1 MKLNAIGVTSSNMSK
16 TISFYSLLG
25 FNFPELKPNDQHIE
39 AVLPEG
45 QIRLMIDSN
54 KLIKEMLGEDPK
66 PGNTSVFA
74 LEYPSPTEV
83 DAITAKVAEAGFVVV
98 KQPWDAF
105 WGQRYAIVSDPDGHK
120 VDLYAG
126 L

>member
-45 QIRLMIDSN
+45 QIRLMIDPN

-83 DAITAKVAEAGFVVV
+83 DAITAKSSRSGFCGSQTTLGCFLGS
-98 KQPWDAF
+98 KICNCFRPRRPQ
-105 WGQRYAIVSDPDGHK
+105 S
-120 VDLYAG
+120 
-126 L
+126 

>member
-1 MKLNAIGVTSSNMSK
+1 MKLSAIGVTSSNMQK
-16 TISFYSLLG
+16 TINFYSLLG
-25 FNFPELKPNDQHIE
+25 FGFPELKSEDQHIE
-39 AVLPEG
+39 AIVTEG
-45 QIRLMIDSN
+45 SIRLMIDSD
-54 KLIKEMLGEDPK
+54 KLIKDMLGEDPK

-74 LEYPSPTEV
+74 LEYSSPAEV
-83 DAITAKVAEAGFVVV
+83 DAIVGKVAQAGFAVV